1 MPELIAKTAL
11 DGQAPLTRLDT
22 TLAEGAPFDKMTAL
36 AVFPG
41 QERAINR
48 VLKPMGISFPAPN
61 TFAQKGDVEIL
72 WTGRGQA
79 FLVGASVPEGLA
91 DMALVADQTDG
102 WARL

>member
-72 WTGRGQA
+72 
-79 FLVGASVPEGLA
+79 
-91 DMALVADQTDG
+91 
-102 WARL
+102 